1 MSWLSSWGDSKS
13 NTQTSQNPWAPAQ
26 PALNSILGGVGAM
39 ANNTGLTGA
48 ESGALGGL
56 QNLASQGNP
65 YLTGISGYANNM
77 LAGGGANNNAG
88 MVNDA
93 YQQYQQQMNPT
104 ANGYYTD
111 PNTNPFFAQTTQT
124 IGNDVQS
131 RLQGL
136 YAGSGR
142 DPAGAGNFGGWL
154 GRGIAEGTAPTYA
167 NQYNQERTNQLNAQN
182 SLYNAGNST
191 AGILGN
197 FQNQF
202 NQNQDAGVQGAN
214 AALTAANSPFNQTL
228 AVEAQRR
235 GIPISLMQQL
245 AGIATPIAG
254 LGGTGTSSTQNQA
267 SGMQQFAGLLNPIS
281 NFIPGNKNSGGQS
294 GSQQIAS
301 QMGGGYYGAGG
312 YGIGY
317 SS

>member
-1 MSWLSSWGDSKS
+1 MSWLSRWGDSNS
-13 NTQTSQNPWAPAQ
+13 STQTSQDPWAPAQ
-26 PALNSILGGVGAM
+26 PAIKSILSGVGNM

-56 QNLASQGNP
+56 QNLANQGNP
-65 YLTGISGYANNM
+65 YATGISGYANNM
-77 LAGGGANNNAG
+77 LAGGGANNNNG

-93 YQQYQQQMNPT
+93 YQQYQQQMTPT
-104 ANGYYTD
+104 ANGQYTD

-182 SLYNAGNST
+182 SLYNAGNNT

-202 NQNQDAGVQGAN
+202 NQNQGAGVQGAN
-214 AALTAANSPFNQTL
+214 AALTAANSPYTQTL
-228 AVEAQRR
+228 AIEAQRR
-235 GIPISLMQQL
+235 GIPLSLMQQL

-254 LGGTGTSSTQNQA
+254 LGGTGTSNTQNQA
-267 SGMQQFAGLLNPIS
+267 SGMQQFAGLMDPIS
-281 NFIPGNKNSGGQS
+281 KLVGSVTGSGKQV
-294 GSQQIAS
+294 AAM
-301 QMGGGYYGAGG
+301 MGG
-312 YGIGY
+312 
-317 SS
+317 